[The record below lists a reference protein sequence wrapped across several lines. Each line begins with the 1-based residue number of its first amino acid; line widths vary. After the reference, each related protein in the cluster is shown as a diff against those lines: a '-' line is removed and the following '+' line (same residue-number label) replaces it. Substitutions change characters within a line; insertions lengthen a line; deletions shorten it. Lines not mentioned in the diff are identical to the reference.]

1 MHSLFSSSTEA
12 QGAALCR
19 LSLTRKGLQDR
30 NRLVLTSCLQVR
42 SLPIVSALVLLPRR
56 GFAVLASC
64 LNKHFW

>member
-12 QGAALCR
+12 QGSNLCR

-42 SLPIVSALVLLPRR
+42 SLLIVSALVLLPRR
-56 GFAVLASC
+56 GFAV
-64 LNKHFW
+64 